1 MVVSCSGGYG
11 NSKWYVLIMSG
22 PLKCIFSLQKCLQ
35 TFATLRCLLPS
46 VYISTRECKWS
57 GVNLCPAFR
66 IATFPG
72 PTHSFSTDISKNDTC
87 AVLQSQDEKNSDSDE
102 DNTAQ
107 DEDILVSVIT
117 KGKQLSSSEWEKIKD
132 QVLAKNR
139 GINGSN
145 IDAITI
151 GLCGR
156 FMQLDMGLSYLEHL
170 SLSGKKL
177 NIATIAQVMRMCYS
191 CRLKGIDEQFIL
203 SMYENL
209 HSRCPVLDG
218 YTAESAILGL
228 CLTRHW
234 KVGLDLLDMAK
245 LTCIPGGMEYNVL
258 VKTAYDNNE
267 PNISLRLINEMLQL
281 GRSIRP
287 EVFHAQL
294 DYCNRMSAGEKVE
307 RWKMVEEILSMFVEH
322 DLKPTVDVAERIRVW
337 YLEAADPHTEVQ
349 AQLSSV
355 TDGGICK
362 SCQKY
367 LNPITITKEEFGALQ
382 SAFMDKV
389 VVGADIFRKSTPEEI
404 KEFKN
409 FVKMTAPYDMVI
421 DGLNIAFT
429 AGPKKALSSQALA
442 RTLHH
447 VVKYFVMKSKKVL
460 ILGRKHMQTWSPC
473 YMDYIY
479 RNAHVFLAD
488 NLGMG
493 TKFLSRDLMR
503 GHAYRLENKSL
514 RSTFKL
520 WQLQH
525 QCQLKYVTQAGKVH
539 LKFPLTFNP
548 MAQVSRDGSWHIPY
562 EMEFVGSPSQ
572 SFEAPTTWLCLRSGK
587 SSPSLSQVR
596 HKKISRMS

>member
-1 MVVSCSGGYG
+1 
-11 NSKWYVLIMSG
+11 
-22 PLKCIFSLQKCLQ
+22 
-35 TFATLRCLLPS
+35 
-46 VYISTRECKWS
+46 
-57 GVNLCPAFR
+57 
-66 IATFPG
+66 
-72 PTHSFSTDISKNDTC
+72 
-87 AVLQSQDEKNSDSDE
+87 
-102 DNTAQ
+102 
-107 DEDILVSVIT
+107 
-117 KGKQLSSSEWEKIKD
+117 
-132 QVLAKNR
+132 
-139 GINGSN
+139 
-145 IDAITI
+145 
-151 GLCGR
+151 
-156 FMQLDMGLSYLEHL
+156 
-170 SLSGKKL
+170 
-177 NIATIAQVMRMCYS
+177 
-191 CRLKGIDEQFIL
+191 
-203 SMYENL
+203 
-209 HSRCPVLDG
+209 
-218 YTAESAILGL
+218 
-228 CLTRHW
+228 
-234 KVGLDLLDMAK
+234 MAK

-488 NLGMG
+488 NL
-493 TKFLSRDLMR
+493 
-503 GHAYRLENKSL
+503 
-514 RSTFKL
+514 
-520 WQLQH
+520 
-525 QCQLKYVTQAGKVH
+525 
-539 LKFPLTFNP
+539 
-548 MAQVSRDGSWHIPY
+548 
-562 EMEFVGSPSQ
+562 
-572 SFEAPTTWLCLRSGK
+572 
-587 SSPSLSQVR
+587 
-596 HKKISRMS
+596 